1 MDFFGKVLLVD
12 GRVLFQ
18 DVQEVLL
25 PGGRP
30 VAVGP
35 VGRFLSAVMFPAY
48 QTVLAVLFFPDR
60 FYEFF
65 TCHK

>member
-1 MDFFGKVLLVD
+1 M
-12 GRVLFQ
+12 
-18 DVQEVLL
+18 LL

-30 VAVGP
+30 VAVGT
-35 VGRFLSAVMFPAY
+35 VGRFLPAVMFPAH